1 MPQRSAPGS
10 GRDEGA
16 RIGRRGFI
24 GVGLAGAGAALIPPS
39 AAAHA
44 PASPDSGASPRAAQ
58 PASKASGQ
66 IAQEPLRSKYP
77 HLPAVP
83 VDPAGVVDTLAR
95 LKIRE
100 QQEVQAKQGLVQKLR
115 INGRTATAYA
125 FLYGKG
131 AKPLTLESPE
141 QFSIGWTSFPSV
153 YDDALP
159 HLPAW
164 SQSLTDADA
173 ATRQF
178 WPMIAQ
184 HGTGF
189 NLILPARVTAAKARS
204 LRGRFGS
211 AWTGRVSAAQA
222 RGDLYV
228 IDLSLFE
235 SLQPHSVDGVAR
247 FTPGTV
253 TLLTRNPRTSSL
265 TPVAII
271 VSAHR
276 GRGRTVYSRARA
288 TNGAWL
294 YALQAAKA
302 SVTLYGIWLGHVY
315 HWHIVTA
322 AMQMTMLNT
331 LPATHPIYRLLAPHS
346 RFLIPFD
353 DVLLK
358 LWPSIAPPTSVATA
372 DQFLALCNQFAT
384 GRTYFDDDPPSTLA
398 RHGLRARDFSIDSD
412 WSEYPVVQR
421 LLSVWDMVTVY
432 IETFVRTTY
441 RSDAAVAGDRTL
453 QAWIATASSANPT
466 TGGNIKG
473 LGKVTTRAALQ
484 RVLTSLLYRITVH
497 GVSRLNASSNPAL
510 TFVANFPHCLQRS
523 DIPGPRA
530 RIGTKTLLGYLP
542 NTDTIQQALGFYFIF
557 AFSTPYQPYIPLG
570 GTDTELYFPG
580 GTADPRNR
588 ALIDLRSKLATFI
601 ENYEPAM
608 PQRFQ
613 WPRSIET

>member
-1 MPQRSAPGS
+1 M
-10 GRDEGA
+10 
-16 RIGRRGFI
+16 
-24 GVGLAGAGAALIPPS
+24 L
-39 AAAHA
+39 
-44 PASPDSGASPRAAQ
+44 
-58 PASKASGQ
+58 
-66 IAQEPLRSKYP
+66 
-77 HLPAVP
+77 
-83 VDPAGVVDTLAR
+83 DTLAR
-95 LKIRE
+95 LKIRQE
-100 QQEVQAKQGLVQKLR
+100 QELQAKQGLVQKLR

-131 AKPLTLESPE
+131 AKPLTLERPE
-141 QFSIGWTSFPSV
+141 QFAIGWTSFPSV

-164 SQSLTDADA
+164 SASLTDPDT
-173 ATRQF
+173 ATEQF

-189 NLILPARVTAAKARS
+189 NLILPERVTPARARS

-211 AWTGRVSAAQA
+211 AWTSRVSAALA
-222 RGDLYV
+222 RGNLYV
-228 IDLSLFE
+228 IDLSRFE

-253 TLLTRNPRTSSL
+253 TLLTRNPGTKSL
-265 TPVAII
+265 TPVAIV
-271 VSAHR
+271 VSGYR
-276 GRGRTVYSRARA
+276 GRGRTVYTRSRA

-322 AMQMTMLNT
+322 SMQMTMLNT
-331 LPATHPIYRLLAPHS
+331 VPATHPISRLMAPHS

-384 GRTYFDDDPPSTLA
+384 GRTYFDDDPPTTLA
-398 RHGLRARDFSIDSD
+398 RHGLRERDFSIDGPWD
-412 WSEYPVVQR
+412 QYPVVGR
-421 LLSVWDMVTVY
+421 LLSVWNLASAY
-432 IETFVRTTY
+432 IGTFVRTTY
-441 RSDAAVAGDRTL
+441 GSDAAVAGDQTL
-453 QAWIATASSANPT
+453 QKWIATAGSPNPT
-466 TGGNIKG
+466 TGGNIRG
-473 LGKVTTRAALQ
+473 LPKVTTRAALQ

-497 GVSRLNASSNPAL
+497 GVSRMNVSSNPAL
-510 TFVANFPHCLQRS
+510 TFVANFPHCLQRT
-523 DIPGPRA
+523 DIPSQRA
-530 RIGTKTLLGYLP
+530 RISTKTLLSYLP

-557 AFSTPYQPYIPLG
+557 AFSTPYQSYIPLG
-570 GTDTELYFPG
+570 GVDTELYFPG
-580 GTADPRNR
+580 GTGDPRNR
-588 ALIDLRSKLATFI
+588 ALIQLRNGLASFI
-601 ENYEPAM
+601 ADYEPQM

-613 WPRSIET
+613 WPRNIET